1 MSMYDI
7 QIFNING
14 SKMGIIRNVIKIG
27 DGIQDT
33 YRFETNIGDIELVS
47 KDIVGR
53 LEMKVM
59 DYEKQD

>member
-1 MSMYDI
+1 MSMYDV

-53 LEMKVM
+53 IEMKVM
-59 DYEKQD
+59 DYE